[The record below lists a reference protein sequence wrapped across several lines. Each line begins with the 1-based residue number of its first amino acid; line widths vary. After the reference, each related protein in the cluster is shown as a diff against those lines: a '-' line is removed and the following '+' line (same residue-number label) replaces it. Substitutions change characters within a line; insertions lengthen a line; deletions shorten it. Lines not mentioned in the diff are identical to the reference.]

1 MDDAEVFQRVT
12 GVTAVLSA
20 LLAFASAGLLG
31 AAINFS
37 PQAFLNP
44 AASLGLL
51 TPGSEHLIRWGMLC
65 DILGYYL
72 LLAPLALYLH
82 RWLGPKSP
90 HLFPLYTLAGLAYL
104 LIGAIGAATLAAVLP
119 PLVQSAGQASG
130 VQRETLTIALQIV
143 ANGVV
148 VGLWNTLEVILAGVW
163 WLGVGRHLRPER
175 PALGSATIVLGS
187 AALLD
192 AAGVWLG
199 IPLLAALGLNVMLL
213 LAPIWAL
220 WIGID
225 ILRQRDVMH
234 HA

>member
-1 MDDAEVFQRVT
+1 MDDAAFRRVT
-12 GVTAVLSA
+12 GMTAVLSA
-20 LLAFASAGLLG
+20 LLAVASTGLLG
-31 AAINFS
+31 AAVNFS

-44 AASLGLL
+44 AAGLSLVAPGADHLL
-51 TPGSEHLIRWGMLC
+51 RWGLLC

-72 LLAPLALYLH
+72 LQAPLALYLH

-119 PLVQSAGQASG
+119 PLLQSAGQASG
-130 VQRETLTIALQIV
+130 AQQETLTMALQIV
-143 ANGVV
+143 ASGVV
-148 VGLWNTLEVILAGVW
+148 VGLWNTLGVILAGVW

-175 PALGSATIVLGS
+175 PALGAATIVLGS

-213 LAPIWAL
+213 LVPIWAL
-220 WIGID
+220 WLGVD
-225 ILRQRDVMH
+225 ILRQRD
-234 HA
+234 